1 MKKIIVIFI
10 VLLIVIMVRLFMTVN
25 ANYGYER
32 RLVKEVVANYDD
44 VNVNYVNKYNSYLIF
59 TTDSYLIVLD
69 KDYEEIFKEDIN
81 KLYDMDGDFDIL
93 YKQNKVMYE
102 KSKIDDRVLTY
113 TYYDIYTG
121 EELSEV
127 VLGGQGYGFEVN

>member
-127 VLGGQGYGFEVN
+127 VLGG